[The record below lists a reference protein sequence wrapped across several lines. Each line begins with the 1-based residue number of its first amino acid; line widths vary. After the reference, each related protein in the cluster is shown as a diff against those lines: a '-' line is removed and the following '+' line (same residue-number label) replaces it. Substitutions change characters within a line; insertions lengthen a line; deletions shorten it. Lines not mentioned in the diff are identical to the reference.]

1 MLCVHVPSINQPP
14 LAPWTPLFSQ
24 VPHPTLPRGRYTQ
37 RLRPYTTDVQ
47 GAEKCLKIFL
57 LIKGALQTCYI
68 HIYFPLFFNLLLHQ
82 LLKKK
87 AERRK

>member
-1 MLCVHVPSINQPP
+1 MP
-14 LAPWTPLFSQ
+14 LRSQ
-24 VPHPTLPRGRYTQ
+24 VRWCSPRSIPPSHVAGTQ
-37 RLRPYTTDVQ
+37 RLWPFTADVQ

-87 AERRK
+87 RQKEERKGAATS